1 MAGANLILTMNMY
14 THVQSKIMSWKHDT
28 PLPTDVPAD
37 PKFQSWRQFDANSQ
51 QWDPVSANED
61 AGPTA
66 ARTDD
71 TPSDMMLLTWN
82 IDALSERT
90 QERVTEIVAFITQLD
105 AKVDIIFFQEVSQ
118 RALRLILSDERIRES
133 WFSSEH
139 ENTSCRQ
146 SFTTMTLVSKTRFA
160 SQHCS
165 EKSRFAL
172 GPVWRVAYPSHF
184 GRDVL
189 FCDLFVPSRTD
200 ASSTTRVRLA
210 NVHLDSLP
218 IRPSHRPRQLSIV
231 SSFLRSA
238 GRGLVAGDF
247 NPVLDEDAALIET
260 NGLTDAWAA
269 LRPEDPG
276 YTWGADGKQRF
287 PPNRMD
293 KVALLGLEAREISI
307 LEAQP
312 VGELDGQQDT
322 RSDANI
328 PDFQQSQ
335 ITGMLWSDHHALL
348 CSFRLG

>member
-1 MAGANLILTMNMY
+1 MNIY
-14 THVQSKIMSWKHDT
+14 ARIQSNIMSWKHDT

-37 PKFQSWRQFDANSQ
+37 PKFQSWHQFDANSQ
-51 QWDPVSANED
+51 QWDPVSANEN
-61 AGPTA
+61 AEPEPA
-66 ARTDD
+66 PARTGD
-71 TPSDMMLLTWN
+71 TPSDLVLLTWN

-90 QERVTEIVAFITQLD
+90 QERVTEILAFITQLD

-133 WFSSEH
+133 WFSTEH

-146 SFTTMTLVSKTRFA
+146 SFTTMTLVSKSRFT
-160 SQHCS
+160 SQSS

-200 ASSTTRVRLA
+200 ASSTRVRLA

-247 NPVLDEDAALIET
+247 NPVLDEDAVLIET
-260 NGLTDAWAA
+260 NGLTDSWAV
-269 LRPEDPG
+269 LRPEEPG
-276 YTWGADGKQRF
+276 YTWGADGKKRF

-293 KVALLGLEAREISI
+293 KVALLGLEAR
-307 LEAQP
+307 
-312 VGELDGQQDT
+312 GD
-322 RSDANI
+322 
-328 PDFQQSQ
+328 
-335 ITGMLWSDHHALL
+335 
-348 CSFRLG
+348 